1 MSEHLPAC
9 DAGNFEDPGSE
20 AATVR
25 PEPRTQRRKRSSGRR
40 WSRADKWRIVEE
52 SYQPGTSVSLVAR
65 RYDVNANQVF
75 NWRREAREGRLGKP
89 PAGISAARDETAF
102 LSLGV
107 LGGNED
113 GVGPPTVSPPASS
126 IPAKLPASAHADDDP
141 HVVGPGVIEI
151 TLPGGI
157 RLRVGS
163 SIDDETLRRVLA
175 VVKGA

>member
-1 MSEHLPAC
+1 MSEHLPSC
-9 DAGNFEDPGSE
+9 DADNSEDRRSE
-20 AATVR
+20 VETVR
-25 PEPRTQRRKRSSGRR
+25 SEPRAQRRKRSSGRR
-40 WSRADKWRIVEE
+40 WSRADKWRIVEK
-52 SYQPGTSVSLVAR
+52 SYQPGTLVSLVAR

-107 LGGNED
+107 LGGSED
-113 GVGPPTVSPPASS
+113 GVDTPTVGTPALP
-126 IPAKLPASAHADDDP
+126 IPAELPMAVHPEGDP
-141 HVVGPGVIEI
+141 HAVGPDVIEI
-151 TLPGGI
+151 ELPGGI

-163 SIDDETLRRVLA
+163 AVNGETLRRVLT